1 MDLTDVT
8 VVAGVCG
15 FMWMLYFSEVGCVFE
30 RTV

>member
-1 MDLTDVT
+1 MDLKEVT

-15 FMWMLYFSEVGCVFE
+15 FISMLYSSEVGCVFE